1 MIAKPRVTQAYIPV
15 SEPVARKK
23 HVFPNS
29 LVKTCFEYFG
39 GQHIAALA
47 A

>member
-29 LVKTCFEYFG
+29 LVKTSEYFG